1 MPPLPSPLPLLPQKC
16 WATWSAKDLQ
26 GAHQCEATNGE
37 IGNRT
42 QKMKGVIVQKIHPYT
57 LRSTSA
63 LISKRVN
70 LWQLM
75 WHSPKH
81 IWQKRRSSTVPVW
94 ETRAQFS
101 TQSGDDLLNIKHLNP
116 LHHQIIQRSYFI
128 LFWWPTKKG
137 GRQSLSS
144 FILLRFRIL
153 FFFLGDVVGRS
164 PTAQNDLHAPRIF
177 AAHVAEGTSQ
187 VVPQTE
193 TTPKPSTCHVW
204 DIEVDFGWVWGW

>member
-101 TQSGDDLLNIKHLNP
+101 TQSGNDLLNIKHLNP
-116 LHHQIIQRSYFI
+116 FITRSSRDLILSYFGGP
-128 LFWWPTKKG
+128 LKKVADNRCRVSSSSASG
-137 GRQSLSS
+137 SFSFSSVMLLAVRQ
-144 FILLRFRIL
+144 LRRM
-153 FFFLGDVVGRS
+153 
-164 PTAQNDLHAPRIF
+164 IF
-177 AAHVAEGTSQ
+177 TRPEYSRLT
-187 VVPQTE
+187 
-193 TTPKPSTCHVW
+193 
-204 DIEVDFGWVWGW
+204 